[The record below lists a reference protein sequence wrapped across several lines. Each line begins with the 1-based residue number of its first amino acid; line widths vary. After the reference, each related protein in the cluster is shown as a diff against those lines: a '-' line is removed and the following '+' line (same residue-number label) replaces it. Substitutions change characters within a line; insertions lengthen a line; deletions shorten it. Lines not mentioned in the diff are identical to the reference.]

1 MMVPS
6 NTRMHPWE
14 HGQVSWELGVS
25 DSDLEGFVCQLW
37 LSRHTFKWFL
47 KLLLT
52 RALSMSTHVS
62 LALPRKS
69 ESQAGLGPVTHL
81 PESLKTL
88 VTVTLS
94 FRGQSGD
101 SEQKWPVELPFTT
114 KATALSAGF
123 SITRFSHKQQTV
135 VPTVGLW
142 HQSAADLICTAV
154 ASPRCHGTDCSVL
167 MDHSPRL
174 QLSSETSLLV
184 LIS

>member
-37 LSRHTFKWFL
+37 LSCHTFKWFL

-88 VTVTLS
+88 VTVSLS
-94 FRGQSGD
+94 FRGQWTEVASWTAVHNQ
-101 SEQKWPVELPFTT
+101 SHCTECRLLHYTFFTQTTNCCPHCWPLAPVSCWPNLHSCGFP
-114 KATALSAGF
+114 ALS
-123 SITRFSHKQQTV
+123 
-135 VPTVGLW
+135 W
-142 HQSAADLICTAV
+142 N
-154 ASPRCHGTDCSVL
+154 
-167 MDHSPRL
+167 RL
-174 QLSSETSLLV
+174 QRLNGSLSEVTIVKWDQPAGSY
-184 LIS
+184 

>member
-1 MMVPS
+1 MAHSNLMMVPS

-37 LSRHTFKWFL
+37 LSRYTFKWFL

-52 RALSMSTHVS
+52 RVLSTSTHVS

-69 ESQAGLGPVTHL
+69 GSQAGLGPVTHL

-101 SEQKWPVELPFTT
+101 SEQKWPVELPSQP
-114 KATALSAGF
+114 KPL
-123 SITRFSHKQQTV
+123 HW
-135 VPTVGLW
+135 VP
-142 HQSAADLICTAV
+142 
-154 ASPRCHGTDCSVL
+154 ASPLHVFHTNNKLLSPLLAFGTS
-167 MDHSPRL
+167 
-174 QLSSETSLLV
+174 QLLT
-184 LIS
+184 